1 MQLELLLLLWRQAKI
16 GCIESSNAVKGE
28 KDTFVI
34 TRLLEQLPGTG
45 IFGKPRPKS
54 SIPHP
59 AHPTR
64 QKIYR
69 YRLRTRYRYRYHACA
84 VGRFFYIGTRRA
96 CFILHIYKIIHS
108 ISRET
113 PIEPAS

>member
-84 VGRFFYIGTRRA
+84 VGRFFYIGTRRRHVS
-96 CFILHIYKIIHS
+96 FYIYT
-108 ISRET
+108 RV
-113 PIEPAS
+113 